1 MVKTWALRL
10 LFAGAVLL
18 LLATPWLLAQH
29 DKQQA
34 PQNLPSFE
42 SVVPPPLHAKGP
54 QIVYKW
60 QDDKG
65 GWHYA
70 DRPPRN
76 HVWKVI
82 TVSPDSN
89 LMPAKP
95 KKNKPAGSGVA
106 LQDAPPVVKAPGNR
120 PDQDNPFGRLAQTRP
135 RFSPPR
141 EGLARHHRLGLD

>member
-1 MVKTWALRL
+1 MKTWVLRL

-18 LLATPWLLAQH
+18 LLATPWLLARYGKH
-29 DKQQA
+29 QA
-34 PQNLPSFE
+34 PQDLPSFE

-76 HVWKVI
+76 HVWKVM

-106 LQDAPPVVKAPGNR
+106 SEDAPPVVNVPGNR
-120 PDQDNPFGRLAQTRP
+120 PDPGNPFGRLAQGQA
-135 RFSPPR
+135 RFSGPR
-141 EGLARHHRLGLD
+141 AGLVPRHRLGFD